1 MNSMNSMNIKKKLVS
16 MIADKIDST
25 GLLPWDKGFL
35 SSTTTPVN
43 RVSKKE
49 YRGINS
55 LLLRV
60 YGAETNEF
68 VTYKQAQALGGK
80 VKSGEHGLP
89 VVWYTRWNA
98 TKQKPYKK
106 EEYEDGDKVVPFL
119 KYSTVFELSQCEGI
133 ERFRVNEPERETQ
146 CKSTVEN
153 WLQEFTDNTGLKISH
168 TLDTACYRPAFH
180 QICIRNIRE
189 FKSDD
194 FYYSTL
200 FHECTHSTGVALGR
214 YEPAK
219 FGSVQY
225 SKEEVVAELG
235 SLFMR
240 VHFGIDGQVA
250 EDNSVAYISGWSEQL
265 RKNPDWLISGANAAQ
280 KAFDYML
287 EMGGETE

>member
-1 MNSMNSMNIKKKLVS
+1 MNSNDIKKRLVN
-16 MIADKIDST
+16 MVADKIDAT

-35 SSTTTPVN
+35 GSLTTPVN

-49 YRGINS
+49 YRGINAFM
-55 LLLRV
+55 LRV

-80 VKSGEHGLP
+80 VKPGEHGIP
-89 VVWYTRWNA
+89 VVWYTQWNT
-98 TKQKPYKK
+98 TKQKPYDK
-106 EEYEDGDKVVPFL
+106 EEYEDGDKVVPYL

-133 ERFRVNEPERETQ
+133 ERFRVNESEREVHNR
-146 CKSTVEN
+146 SDIAE
-153 WLQEFTDNTGLKISH
+153 WLKEFTANTGVTITHSLG
-168 TLDTACYRPAFH
+168 TACYRPAFH
-180 QICIRNIRE
+180 QICIRDIGE

-200 FHECTHSTGVALGR
+200 FHECTHSTGIALRR

-219 FGSVQY
+219 FGSVKY

-240 VHFGIDGQVA
+240 VHFGIDGQIV
-250 EDNSVAYISGWSEQL
+250 EDNSVTYIADWSSKL
-265 RKNPDWLISGANAAQ
+265 RENPDWLISGANAAQ
-280 KAFDYML
+280 KAYDFML
-287 EMGGETE
+287 ERGGVL